1 MKIIYPVLIQ
11 IFLISS
17 FLGADEIKKWA
28 HDSSDLKPDPSVTFG
43 TLDNGL
49 RYAIMPNSEPPN
61 RISMR
66 LFVDAGSL
74 MENEEQQ
81 GLAHFIEHMAF
92 NGTKNFPAG
101 EMVEYFQ
108 RLGMSF
114 GGDTNAHTSFKE
126 TVYKLELPKPEL
138 DMVDQGMLL
147 FRDYADGML
156 MSQEEIEKERG
167 VILSEL
173 ITRDSAE
180 WRTQKEAYKFALP
193 DSLISKRFPIGTKEV
208 IKGAGRT
215 QFISYYKKW
224 YTPDRMAIIVVGDVE
239 SDKIVEVIKKHFS
252 SIKAPKVPLNDP
264 ELGSITTGRGIIT
277 KTHYEKEASE
287 TSVSIEVVKP
297 HSWEPDD
304 SSKNIKNLNLM
315 IANSIINNRISEI
328 TKKEGALITGGGS
341 YAQEFMNFAK
351 FASIYVTC
359 EPDKWEGALSVAE
372 QEIRRV
378 ISHGFN
384 DAEFKEVKAN
394 LLNAYEQANRSSG
407 SRKSRSLADSLTRSI
422 SMGRVFSSPKQD
434 LDWVKKTSKP

>member
-1 MKIIYPVLIQ
+1 MKLKNVTKKEIMKIIYLLLIH
-11 IFLISS
+11 FLLISS
-17 FLGADEIKKWA
+17 FVGADELKKWA

-43 TLDNGL
+43 ALDNGL
-49 RYAIMPNSEPPN
+49 RYAIMPNNEPPN

-215 QFISYYKKW
+215 QFISCLL
-224 YTPDRMAIIVVGDVE
+224 YTSPSPRDRG
-239 SDKIVEVIKKHFS
+239 
-252 SIKAPKVPLNDP
+252 
-264 ELGSITTGRGIIT
+264 
-277 KTHYEKEASE
+277 
-287 TSVSIEVVKP
+287 
-297 HSWEPDD
+297 
-304 SSKNIKNLNLM
+304 
-315 IANSIINNRISEI
+315 
-328 TKKEGALITGGGS
+328 
-341 YAQEFMNFAK
+341 
-351 FASIYVTC
+351 
-359 EPDKWEGALSVAE
+359 
-372 QEIRRV
+372 
-378 ISHGFN
+378 
-384 DAEFKEVKAN
+384 
-394 LLNAYEQANRSSG
+394 
-407 SRKSRSLADSLTRSI
+407 
-422 SMGRVFSSPKQD
+422 
-434 LDWVKKTSKP
+434 